1 MSQFPNPDH
10 AGERASFRQNS
21 RDTLKWSLRPWWRV
35 AVFLIP
41 IVAGSAWL
49 SYKAILVAH
58 VSYQVNTVSI
68 PDIQKAISQDPDNAD
83 LIHNLGVVYASS
95 PTDSN
100 ASESVKILRKAL
112 ALNPRRWDYW
122 ADLGKSCDFAGDT
135 ACSDRAFDRALAL
148 NPMAPSMQWAQGNHF
163 LLTNRAEKA
172 FPYFRRLLKMDST
185 YFEPTLRLCMRATR
199 DPQIIYAEVI
209 PHDAGDAA
217 GRFNFLMFLTS
228 ISDYENAMGIWGQM
242 ISGPDRSPDLSMVKP
257 FLDFLIDQNRI
268 QDASA
273 VWTDLQHAGAIP
285 PGPSAASTSL
295 LYHGAFEE
303 PLLNAG
309 FDWRISDS
317 ADLEF
322 DFADPSAY
330 KGAKCLRIEFAL
342 GRNAD
347 YDLLSQVVLTK
358 PGTRYQLLS
367 YVRSYNL
374 TSESGPRWRV
384 TELGCEGCGTQTSD
398 STVGTTSW
406 HPVEVGFTTHP
417 QTQAV
422 RISFWRPPDQTYH
435 RDITGTVWLDGVTL
449 RAAEPPAGSPVSDV
463 APGFSPAG
471 AALKGG
477 ATFTA
482 HAALAVGATPEFG
495 QRPIPEPAARQARD
509 R

>member
-1 MSQFPNPDH
+1 MSQFPNPDL
-10 AGERASFRQNS
+10 ADERASFRRNS
-21 RDTLKWSLRPWWRV
+21 HHTLEWSLRPWWRV
-35 AVFLIP
+35 ALFLIP
-41 IVAGSAWL
+41 IIVGCVWL

-58 VSYQVNTVSI
+58 VTYQVNTVSI
-68 PDIQKAISQDPDNAD
+68 PDIQKAINQDPDNAD

-100 ASESVKILRKAL
+100 VPESVKNLRKAL

-122 ADLGKSCDFAGDT
+122 ADLGTSCDFAGDT
-135 ACSDRAFDRALAL
+135 ACSDQAFDRALAL
-148 NPMAPSMQWAQGNHF
+148 NPMAPSMQWALGNHF
-163 LLTNRAEKA
+163 LLTDREEKA
-172 FPYFRRLLKMDST
+172 FPYFRRLLSLDST

-199 DPQIIYAEVI
+199 DPQIIYAKVI
-209 PHDAGDAA
+209 PHDGRDAA
-217 GRFNFLMFLTS
+217 RRFDFLMFLSS
-228 ISDYENAMGIWGQM
+228 IADYENAMRIWGQM

-257 FLDFLIDQNRI
+257 FLDFLIEHNQI
-268 QDASA
+268 QDASS
-273 VWTDLQHAGAIP
+273 VWNDLQHARVIP
-285 PGPSAASTSL
+285 PGPPPSSASL

-303 PLLNAG
+303 PLLNTG

-317 ADLEF
+317 TDLVF
-322 DFADPSAY
+322 DFSDPTAY
-330 KGAKCLRIEFAL
+330 RGSKCLRIDFAL

-347 YDLLSQVVLTK
+347 YDLLNQVVLTK
-358 PGTRYQLLS
+358 PSMRYQLTA

-384 TELGCEGCGTQTSD
+384 VEIGCEGCDSPTSD

-435 RDITGTVWLDGVTL
+435 RDITGTVWLDDVTL
-449 RAAEPPAGSPVSDV
+449 RAADTPGAVPISGAAPRFGPAR
-463 APGFSPAG
+463 

-477 ATFTA
+477 ATFKLGQPETA
-482 HAALAVGATPEFG
+482 
-495 QRPIPEPAARQARD
+495 EPVASQARE